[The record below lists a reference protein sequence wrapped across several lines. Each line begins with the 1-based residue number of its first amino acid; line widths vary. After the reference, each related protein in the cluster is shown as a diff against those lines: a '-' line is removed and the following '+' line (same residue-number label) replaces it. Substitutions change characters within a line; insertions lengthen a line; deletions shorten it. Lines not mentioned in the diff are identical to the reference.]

1 MALIE
6 IEYGSIASSET
17 LNNNFDFFKGEIE
30 TVDAKIYSNSS
41 TLESQIATL
50 NANLLA
56 KMEALDEIGIP
67 IINLSNTLR
76 DNEIWLE
83 GAVVS
88 RETYSK
94 LYAIY
99 GTTYGAGDGSLTFQ
113 LPDFRNRAIYGAA
126 SFGYLSAGLPNINGV
141 IYNVAGGHD
150 ISPSASGAFSAASN
164 GYTSFGFGGAGCGKA
179 TITLDASKSNSIY
192 GKSTTVQPP
201 AIKVRVK
208 TRYQ

>member
-17 LNNNFDFFKGEIE
+17 LNNNFDFLKGEIE

-56 KMEALDEIGIP
+56 KMEALDEIGLP
-67 IINLSNTLR
+67 IITLSNTLR

-88 RETYSK
+88 REHTVNCT
-94 LYAIY
+94 LYT
-99 GTTYGAGDGSLTFQ
+99 GQ
-113 LPDFRNRAIYGAA
+113 LMAQVTA
-126 SFGYLSAGLPNINGV
+126 LL
-141 IYNVAGGHD
+141 
-150 ISPSASGAFSAASN
+150 
-164 GYTSFGFGGAGCGKA
+164 
-179 TITLDASKSNSIY
+179 LSNSLIL
-192 GKSTTVQPP
+192 GTEQSMVLLPSVILAQDFLT
-201 AIKVRVK
+201 
-208 TRYQ
+208 

>member
-17 LNNNFDFFKGEIE
+17 LNNNFDFLKGEIE

-67 IINLSNTLR
+67 IITLSNTLR

-99 GTTYGAGDGSLTFQ
+99 GITYGAGDGSLTFQ

-141 IYNVAGGHD
+141 IYNVGGGHD
-150 ISPSASGAFSAASN
+150 ISPSASGAFSAAGC

-179 TITLDASKSNSIY
+179 TITLDASQSNSIY
-192 GKSTTVQPP
+192 GTSTTVQPP